1 MALTEERVLG
11 SVQILPQQA
20 AVNVEWHDLIK
31 RDGEVISKTNHNKAY
46 TAEQYHD
53 FLAEVEGA
61 EAYIAVLGW
70 TEPVPVEPE
79 PEEAPEPEPEPEE
92 APVEEP
98 APVEPD
104 PEQ

>member
-11 SVQILPQQA
+11 SVQILPQQL

-46 TAEQYHD
+46 TSDQKDE

-61 EAYIAVLGW
+61 ENYIGALGW
-70 TEPVPVEPE
+70 
-79 PEEAPEPEPEPEE
+79 
-92 APVEEP
+92 
-98 APVEPD
+98 
-104 PEQ
+104 

>member
-11 SVQILPQQA
+11 SVQVLAQQSA
-20 AVNVEWHDLIK
+20 ANVEWWDLIK

-46 TAEQYHD
+46 TADQYHE

-79 PEEAPEPEPEPEE
+79 PE
-92 APVEEP
+92 
-98 APVEPD
+98 PVEPETE
-104 PEQ
+104 PVEPTKPATTEE